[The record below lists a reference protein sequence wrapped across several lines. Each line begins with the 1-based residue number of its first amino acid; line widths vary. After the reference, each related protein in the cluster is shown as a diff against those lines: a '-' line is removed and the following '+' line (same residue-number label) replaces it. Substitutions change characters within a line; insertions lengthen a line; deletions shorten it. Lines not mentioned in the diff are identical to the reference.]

1 MKIPIIEKLYYS
13 PVKSLSFTNSTNLT
27 VKRSIGIKNDR
38 IFAFTRL
45 IKKDESVIYEKC
57 PKERD
62 LRFFLTL
69 RNSPFLNKY
78 NFEFIHNELSLFLN
92 KKLISKILPD
102 DNENF
107 IIFSNELMSREKLIT
122 EIPYLI
128 HNEDY
133 PFFDTMPN
141 NSISLINLNSIK
153 DFEEKV
159 GRKIEHERF
168 RGNIYVKNTEP
179 WTEFSWI
186 NKEIVIGD
194 CLFKVISKIPRC
206 SATNLKPNSDVTDIN
221 LPQKLIDNYGQR
233 DMGIYLMPLN
243 DGNINVGNKI
253 KF

>member
-45 IKKDESVIYEKC
+45 IKKDESVIYEKY

-62 LRFFLTL
+62 LKFFLTL
-69 RNSPFLNKY
+69 KNSPFLNKY
-78 NFEFIHNELSLFLN
+78 NFEFRHNELSLFLN

-102 DNENF
+102 DSENF

-141 NSISLINLNSIK
+141 NSISLILCSSEMNLV
-153 DFEEKV
+153 FE
-159 GRKIEHERF
+159 
-168 RGNIYVKNTEP
+168 YP
-179 WTEFSWI
+179 PLAI
-186 NKEIVIGD
+186 NKN
-194 CLFKVISKIPRC
+194 KNSKIDSHTDAC
-206 SATNLKPNSDVTDIN
+206 TTLDNELK
-221 LPQKLIDNYGQR
+221 
-233 DMGIYLMPLN
+233 
-243 DGNINVGNKI
+243 
-253 KF
+253 KFVMIL

>member
-45 IKKDESVIYEKC
+45 IKKDESVIYEKY

-62 LRFFLTL
+62 LKFFLTL
-69 RNSPFLNKY
+69 KNSPFLNKY
-78 NFEFIHNELSLFLN
+78 NFEFRHNELSLFLN

-141 NSISLINLNSIK
+141 NSISLININSIK
-153 DFEEKV
+153 DFEK
-159 GRKIEHERF
+159 RINHKIEFERF
-168 RGNIYVKNTEP
+168 RANIYIKNIDP
-179 WTEFSWI
+179 WIEFSWI
-186 NKEIVIGD
+186 NKKILVDG
-194 CLFKVISKIPRC
+194 CLFKVIKKIPRC
-206 SATNLKPNSDVTDIN
+206 SATNLIPGSEISNIN
-221 LPQKLIDNYGQR
+221 LPSKLRESYGCC
-233 DMGIYLMPLN
+233 DMGVYLIPLSN
-243 DGNINVGNKI
+243 GEIKVGDII
-253 KF
+253 KL

>member
-1 MKIPIIEKLYYS
+1 MIVDKLYFS
-13 PVKSLSFTNSTNLT
+13 PVKSLSLLNTNNFFI
-27 VKRSIGIKNDR
+27 KRNIGIKNDR

-45 IKKDESVIYEKC
+45 ISKKESIVYEKY
-57 PKERD
+57 PEKRN
-62 LRFFLTL
+62 LKFFLTL
-69 RNSPFLNKY
+69 KNSTFLNKY
-78 NFEFIHNELSLFLN
+78 NFKFNNRELSLLLN
-92 KKLISKILPD
+92 NKLIKKIAIHNNDNYESLSK
-102 DNENF
+102 
-107 IIFSNELMSREKLIT
+107 ELEHREKLIT
-122 EIPYLI
+122 TTPYLI
-128 HNEDY
+128 YNESF

-168 RGNIYVKNTEP
+168 RGNIYVNDIEP

-194 CLFKVISKIPRC
+194 CLFKVIRKIPRC